1 MTTGKR
7 GTMILSLDFE
17 LSWGEFDLL
26 PIATL
31 DAQSLEER
39 RQINRLLVLLDR
51 HNIPATWATVGHLM
65 LDNCARDRRDGQAHT
80 DVFPHARYSWFPHD
94 WYHFDPCTNVTSA
107 PGWYA
112 PDIVE
117 WIRHARVR
125 HEIGSHSFGHIY
137 YGDPECTPSIA
148 QADLKAACEAAARQ
162 GIVLKSFVFP
172 RNQVG
177 HLDVLK
183 IFGLRSYRGA
193 EPPLIRTN
201 NHALRKAVHFLD
213 QLLALRPR
221 DVRAEETLPGLWNLP
236 GNHFFM
242 ARDGMRKMIPM
253 ASRVLK
259 GKRGIDWAVS
269 SGELYHLWFHPFN
282 LNVDSDA
289 MLGGLD
295 QIFAYANRMR
305 EKRLLDIL
313 TMDEYAQRLER
324 EKPDERGTAGRG
336 LTEEQAEAQLLV

>member
-1 MTTGKR
+1 MTSRKP
-7 GTMILSLDFE
+7 GTMVLSLDLE
-17 LSWGEFDLL
+17 LSWGWFDEI

-39 RQINRLLVLLDR
+39 RQIKRLLVLLDR

-80 DVFPHARYSWFPHD
+80 DVFPHARYSWFPAD

-117 WIRHARVR
+117 WIRHARAR

-137 YGDPECTPSIA
+137 YGDPECTPSVA

-183 IFGLRSYRGA
+183 SFGLRSYRGA
-193 EPPLIRTN
+193 EPPLICTDNRV
-201 NHALRKAVHFLD
+201 LQRAVHFLD

-221 DVRAEETLPGLWNLP
+221 DVRAEEILPGLWNLP

-242 ARDGMRKMIPM
+242 ARDGIRKMIPM

-259 GKRGIDWAVS
+259 GKRGITHAVKT
-269 SGELYHLWFHPFN
+269 GGLYHLWFHPFN
-282 LNVDSDA
+282 LNEDTEA
-289 MLGGLD
+289 MLSGLAA
-295 QIFAYANRMR
+295 IFQYAHRMR
-305 EKRLLDIL
+305 EQGLLEIL
-313 TMDEYAQRLER
+313 TMDDYVRRLER
-324 EKPDERGTAGRG
+324 EKPEERRTVERGFPER
-336 LTEEQAEAQLLV
+336 QAVER